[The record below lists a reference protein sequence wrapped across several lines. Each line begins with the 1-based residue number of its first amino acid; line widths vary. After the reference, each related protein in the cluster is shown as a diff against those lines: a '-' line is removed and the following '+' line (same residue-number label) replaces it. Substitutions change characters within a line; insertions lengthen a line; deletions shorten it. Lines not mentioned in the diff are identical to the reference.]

1 MANWR
6 ERLRELWNRYQSK
19 RKYIIIGAI
28 LVLVLAFAGISFW
41 YGSKPEY
48 VPLYTNLET
57 KDAGDVVNSLKES
70 GVPYELIE
78 DKKGATILVPV
89 TQVHNL
95 RLELASAGLPRGN
108 KGFELFDD
116 SKLGVTE
123 FQNKINYLQALQ
135 GELTRTIEHLDSVD
149 KARVHIVLPEDS
161 LYKKNEKPATASILL
176 MLKPETTLTT
186 PEVKGIV
193 NLVSHSVQGLAPEN
207 ITIVDDK
214 GNILNKNDDDALEQ
228 QNAQN
233 LRTLNQI
240 EMTKRVR
247 DHIQQNIQTMLDKTL
262 GEGNAF
268 VRVSVELDFDD
279 RKIDRQTFTPVVD
292 ESGIIRSQQDI
303 SESYNGESNMPG
315 GPAGMQSNIP
325 GYVAEDRNAN
335 AEYERKES
343 TRNYEIN
350 EENQKII
357 ASPGSIRRLTVAVL
371 VNDTIT
377 ELQQEGLL
385 RAVSSAAGI
394 NEARGDTIS
403 VEPLPFNT
411 DLQDQRAEAARQEQL
426 RKDRIL
432 YTEIAAMILL
442 AALLLGGFL
451 MYRWK
456 KRKERQAEIEAK
468 LEAER
473 IAKEEQ
479 RRAEEEQ
486 RRAEEEQRRAE
497 EAQRLAE
504 IKAVQEAQEAEA
516 EQRAQAVT
524 KDSIPEEPELT
535 EEERQQLKEKQAIL
549 KLIDEKP
556 AEVALLIK
564 TWLTTDE

>member
-6 ERLRELWNRYQSK
+6 ERLQELWNRYDRR
-19 RKYIIIGAI
+19 RKLIFFGALLAVI
-28 LVLVLAFAGISFW
+28 LAFVGASVW
-41 YGSKPEY
+41 YGSKPDY

-57 KDAGDVVNSLKES
+57 KDAGDVVNSLKET
-70 GVPYELIE
+70 GVPYELVE
-78 DKKGATILVPV
+78 DKKGATILVPAP
-89 TQVHNL
+89 QVHDL
-95 RLELASAGLPRGN
+95 RLDLASAGLPRGN

-135 GELTRTIEHLDSVD
+135 GELTRTIEHLDSVE

-176 MLKPETTLTT
+176 MLAPEAKLTP
-186 PEVKGIV
+186 PEIKGIV
-193 NLVSHSVQGLAPEN
+193 NLVSHSVQGLNPEN
-207 ITIVDDK
+207 VTIVDAE
-214 GNILNKNDDDALEQ
+214 GNILNKSDDDALERE
-228 QNAQN
+228 AQMN
-233 LRTLNQI
+233 LRALNQI
-240 EMTKRVR
+240 EMTKKVR
-247 DHIQQNIQTMLDKTL
+247 DHIQQNVQTLLDKTL
-262 GEGNAF
+262 GDGNAF

-303 SESYNGESNMPG
+303 SESYNGESTIPG
-315 GPAGMQSNIP
+315 GPAGVQSNIP
-325 GYVAEDRNAN
+325 GYVAEDRSAN

-371 VNDTIT
+371 VNDSIT

-394 NEARGDTIS
+394 NEERGDTIS
-403 VEPLPFNT
+403 VEPMPFNT
-411 DLQDQRAEAARQEQL
+411 ELRDQRLAQERQEQL

-432 YTEIAAMILL
+432 YTEIAAMILI
-442 AALLLGGFL
+442 AALVLGGFL

-456 KRKERQAEIEAK
+456 KRKERQAEI
-468 LEAER
+468 AER
-473 IAKEEQ
+473 LAAE
-479 RRAEEEQ
+479 RRAREE
-486 RRAEEEQRRAE
+486 ARRAE
-497 EAQRLAE
+497 EAARR
-504 IKAVQEAQEAEA
+504 AEA
-516 EQRAQAVT
+516 EERQRALEANEIEEDNLT
-524 KDSIPEEPELT
+524 PEEKQQMT
-535 EEERQQLKEKQAIL
+535 EKDAIL

-556 AEVALLIK
+556 AEAAMLIK
-564 TWLTTDE
+564 TWLAEDD

>member
-6 ERLRELWNRYQSK
+6 ERLRELWNRYDN
-19 RKYIIIGAI
+19 RHRYAFIGGIIALVIAI
-28 LVLVLAFAGISFW
+28 VGISFW

-57 KDAGDVVNSLKES
+57 KDAGDVVNNLKET
-70 GVPYELIE
+70 GVPYELVE
-78 DKKGATILVPV
+78 DKRGATILVPA

-95 RLELASAGLPRGN
+95 RLDLAAQGLPRGN

-123 FQNKINYLQALQ
+123 FQNKVNYLQALQ
-135 GELTRTIEHLDSVD
+135 GELTRTIEHLGSVE
-149 KARVHIVLPEDS
+149 KARIHIVLPEDS

-176 MLKPETTLTT
+176 MLKPEAQLTK

-193 NLVSHSVQGLAPEN
+193 NLVSHSVQGLTPEN
-207 ITIVDDK
+207 ITIVDEQ
-214 GNILNKNDDDALEQ
+214 GNILNKNDDDELEQ

-292 ESGIIRSQQDI
+292 DAGIIRSQQDV
-303 SESYNGESNMPG
+303 SESYTGESNVPG
-315 GPAGMQSNIP
+315 GPAGVTGNIP
-325 GYVAEDRNAN
+325 GYVAEERNTN

-350 EENQKII
+350 EENQKIV

-371 VNDTIT
+371 VSDEIT

-394 NEARGDTIS
+394 NEERGDTIS
-403 VEPLPFNT
+403 VEPMPFNT
-411 DLQDQRAEAARQEQL
+411 DLRDQREALERQEQL

-432 YTEIAAMILL
+432 YTEIAAMILI

-456 KRKERQAEIEAK
+456 KRKERQAELEAK
-468 LEAER
+468 LAAER
-473 IAKEEQ
+473 QAREE
-479 RRAEEEQ
+479 A
-486 RRAEEEQRRAE
+486 RRAE
-497 EAQRLAE
+497 EAQRRAE
-504 IKAVQEAQEAEA
+504 EAERLAAA
-516 EQRAQAVT
+516 EARAQA
-524 KDSIPEEPELT
+524 IENNEIEEDKLT
-535 EEERQQLKEKQAIL
+535 PAERQNLNQKQAIL

-556 AEVALLIK
+556 AEVAWLIK
-564 TWLTTDE
+564 TWLIEDE

>member
-6 ERLRELWNRYQSK
+6 ERLRELWNRYDKK
-19 RKYIIIGAI
+19 RKYAFIGGLI
-28 LVLVLAFAGISFW
+28 VLVLAFAGISFW
-41 YGSKPEY
+41 YGSKPDY

-57 KDAGDVVNSLKES
+57 KDAGDVVNSLKEA
-70 GVPYELIE
+70 GVPYELLE
-78 DKKGATILVPV
+78 DKKGATILVPA
-89 TQVHNL
+89 TQVHDL
-95 RLELASAGLPRGN
+95 RLDLATAGLPRGN

-123 FQNKINYLQALQ
+123 FQNKVNYLQALQ
-135 GELTRTIEHLDSVD
+135 GELTRTIEHLGSVD

-176 MLKPETTLTT
+176 MLKPETKLTT

-193 NLVSHSVQGLAPEN
+193 NLVSHSVQGLSPEN
-207 ITIVDDK
+207 ITIVDEA
-214 GNILNKNDDDALEQ
+214 GNILNKSDDDALEKE
-228 QNAQN
+228 NAYN
-233 LRTLNQI
+233 LRALHQI
-240 EMTKRVR
+240 EMTKKVR
-247 DHIQQNIQTMLDKTL
+247 DHIQQNVQTMLDKTL

-279 RKIDRQTFTPVVD
+279 KKIDRQTFTPVVD

-303 SESYNGESNMPG
+303 SESYNGQSNIPG
-315 GPAGMQSNIP
+315 GPAGVTGNVP

-371 VNDTIT
+371 VNDEIT
-377 ELQQEGLL
+377 DLQQEGLL

-394 NEARGDTIS
+394 NENRGDTIS
-403 VEPLPFNT
+403 VEPMPFNT
-411 DLQDQRAEAARQEQL
+411 DLQDQKAAEARQEQL

-456 KRKERQAEIEAK
+456 KRKEREAELEAK
-468 LEAER
+468 REAER
-473 IAKEEQ
+473 IAREEEEKAI
-479 RRAEEEQ
+479 RAEEE
-486 RRAEEEQRRAE
+486 R
-497 EAQRLAE
+497 RLAE
-504 IKAVQEAQEAEA
+504 VQAQA
-516 EQRAQAVT
+516 EQRA
-524 KDSIPEEPELT
+524 KDVEENIIPEENLT
-535 EEERQQLKEKQAIL
+535 EEEKRQRAEKQAIL
-549 KLIDEKP
+549 KFIDEKP
-556 AEVALLIK
+556 ADVAMLIK
-564 TWLTTDE
+564 TWLSEDE

>member
-6 ERLRELWNRYQSK
+6 ERLQELWNRYDRRHK
-19 RKYIIIGAI
+19 FIFFGAI
-28 LVLVLAFAGISFW
+28 IAAILAFVGISFW
-41 YGSKPEY
+41 YGSKPDY
-48 VPLYTNLET
+48 VPLYTNLEA
-57 KDAGDVVNSLKES
+57 KDAGDVVNNLKET
-70 GVPYELIE
+70 GVPYELVE
-78 DKKGATILVPV
+78 DSKGATILVPAP
-89 TQVHNL
+89 QVHDL
-95 RLELASAGLPRGN
+95 RLDLASAGLPRGN

-135 GELTRTIEHLDSVD
+135 GELTRTIEHLDSVE

-176 MLKPETTLTT
+176 MLAPEKKLTQ

-193 NLVSHSVQGLAPEN
+193 NLVSHSVQGLNPEN
-207 ITIVDDK
+207 VTIVDAE
-214 GNILNKNDDDALEQ
+214 GNILNKSDDDALERE
-228 QNAQN
+228 AQMN
-233 LRTLNQI
+233 MRALNQI
-240 EMTKRVR
+240 EMTKKVR
-247 DHIQQNIQTMLDKTL
+247 DHIQQNVQTLLDKTL

-279 RKIDRQTFTPVVD
+279 KKIDRQTFTPVVD

-303 SESYNGESNMPG
+303 SESYNGESNIPG
-315 GPAGMQSNIP
+315 GPAGVQANIP
-325 GYVAEDRNAN
+325 GYVAEDRTAN

-371 VNDTIT
+371 VNDSIT

-394 NEARGDTIS
+394 NEDRGDTIS
-403 VEPLPFNT
+403 VEPMPFNT
-411 DLQDQRAEAARQEQL
+411 ELRDQRLAQERQEQL

-432 YTEIAAMILL
+432 YTEIAAMILI
-442 AALLLGGFL
+442 AALVLGGFL

-456 KRKERQAEIEAK
+456 KRKERQAEI
-468 LEAER
+468 AER
-473 IAKEEQ
+473 LAAE
-479 RRAEEEQ
+479 RRAREE
-486 RRAEEEQRRAE
+486 ARRAE
-497 EAQRLAE
+497 EAQRR
-504 IKAVQEAQEAEA
+504 AEA
-516 EQRAQAVT
+516 EERQRALEANE
-524 KDSIPEEPELT
+524 IEEDNLT
-535 EEERQQLKEKQAIL
+535 PEERQQMTEKDAIL
-549 KLIDEKP
+549 KFIDEKP
-556 AEVALLIK
+556 ADAAMLIK
-564 TWLTTDE
+564 TWLAEDD

>member
-6 ERLRELWNRYQSK
+6 ERLRELWNRYQNR

-28 LVLVLAFAGISFW
+28 LILLLAFAGISFW

-57 KDAGDVVNSLKES
+57 KDAGDVVNSLKEAE
-70 GVPYELIE
+70 VPYELVE

-89 TQVHNL
+89 TRVHDL

-123 FQNKINYLQALQ
+123 FQNKVNYLQALQ
-135 GELTRTIEHLDSVD
+135 GELTRTIEHLGSVD

-176 MLKPETTLTT
+176 MLKPETKLTT
-186 PEVKGIV
+186 SEVKGIV

-207 ITIVDDK
+207 ITIVDEQ
-214 GNILNKNDDDALEQ
+214 GNILNKNDDDELEQ

-233 LRTLNQI
+233 LRTLSQI
-240 EMTKRVR
+240 EMTKKVR

-279 RKIDRQTFTPVVD
+279 KKIDRQTFTPVVD

-315 GPAGMQSNIP
+315 GPAGVASNVP

-343 TRNYEIN
+343 TRNYEVN
-350 EENQKII
+350 EENQKIV

-394 NEARGDTIS
+394 NEERGDTIS
-403 VEPLPFNT
+403 VEPMPFNT
-411 DLQDQRAEAARQEQL
+411 DLLDQRAEEARLEQL

-468 LEAER
+468 LEKER
-473 IAKEEQ
+473 LEKEKQ
-479 RRAEEEQ
+479 RQ
-486 RRAEEEQRRAE
+486 AEEEQRRAE
-497 EAQRLAE
+497 EAAQLAAAQALAE
-504 IKAVQEAQEAEA
+504 EQAAEA
-516 EQRAQAVT
+516 AQRE
-524 KDSIPEEPELT
+524 KDINEGNIPDDLT
-535 EEERQQLKEKQAIL
+535 DEEREKLTKRQAIL
-549 KLIDEKP
+549 KFIEEKP
-556 AEVALLIK
+556 AEAAMLVKL
-564 TWLTTDE
+564 WLTEDE

>member
-6 ERLRELWNRYQSK
+6 ERLRELWNRYESK
-19 RKYIIIGAI
+19 RKYFIIGAI
-28 LVLVLAFAGISFW
+28 IVLVLAFAGISFW
-41 YGSKPEY
+41 YGSKPDY

-57 KDAGDVVNSLKES
+57 KDAGDVVNSLKEA
-70 GVPYELIE
+70 GVPYELLE
-78 DKKGATILVPV
+78 DKKGATILVPA
-89 TQVHNL
+89 TQVHDL
-95 RLELASAGLPRGN
+95 RLDLATAGLPRGN

-123 FQNKINYLQALQ
+123 FQNKVNYLQALQ
-135 GELTRTIEHLDSVD
+135 GELTRTIEHLGSVD

-176 MLKPETTLTT
+176 MLKPETKLTT

-193 NLVSHSVQGLAPEN
+193 NLVSHSVQGLSPEN
-207 ITIVDDK
+207 ITIVDEA
-214 GNILNKNDDDALEQ
+214 GNILNKSDDDALEKE
-228 QNAQN
+228 NAYN
-233 LRTLNQI
+233 LRALHQI
-240 EMTKRVR
+240 EMTKKVR
-247 DHIQQNIQTMLDKTL
+247 DHIQQNVQTMLDKTL

-279 RKIDRQTFTPVVD
+279 KKIDRQTFTPVVD

-303 SESYNGESNMPG
+303 SESYNGQSNIPG
-315 GPAGMQSNIP
+315 GPAGVTGNVP

-371 VNDTIT
+371 VNDEIT

-394 NEARGDTIS
+394 NEDRGDTIS
-403 VEPLPFNT
+403 VEPMPFNT
-411 DLQDQRAEAARQEQL
+411 DLQDQKAAEARQEQL

-456 KRKERQAEIEAK
+456 KRKEREAELEAK
-468 LEAER
+468 REAER
-473 IAKEEQ
+473 LAREEEEKA
-479 RRAEEEQ
+479 RRAEEEK
-486 RRAEEEQRRAE
+486 
-497 EAQRLAE
+497 RLAE
-504 IKAVQEAQEAEA
+504 VQAQA
-516 EQRAQAVT
+516 EQRA
-524 KDSIPEEPELT
+524 KDVEENIIPEENLT
-535 EEERQQLKEKQAIL
+535 EEEKRQRAEKQAIL
-549 KLIDEKP
+549 KFIDEKP
-556 AEVALLIK
+556 ADVAMLIK
-564 TWLTTDE
+564 TWLSEDE

>member
-6 ERLRELWNRYQSK
+6 ERLQELWNRYQNQ
-19 RKYIIIGAI
+19 RKYIIIGVI
-28 LVLVLAFAGISFW
+28 VILVLAFAGISYW

-57 KDAGDVVNSLKES
+57 KDAGDVVNNLKEA
-70 GVPYELIE
+70 GVPYELLE
-78 DKKGATILVPV
+78 DKKGATILVPA

-95 RLELASAGLPRGN
+95 RLDLAAAGLPRGN
-108 KGFELFDD
+108 KGFEIFDD

-123 FQNKINYLQALQ
+123 FQNKVNYLQALQ

-176 MLKPETTLTT
+176 MLKPETKLTT

-207 ITIVDDK
+207 ITIVDEQ
-214 GNILNKNDDDALEQ
+214 GNILNKNDDDAFEQ
-228 QNAQN
+228 QTAQN
-233 LRTLNQI
+233 LRTLSQI
-240 EMTKRVR
+240 EMTKKVR

-303 SESYNGESNMPG
+303 SESYNGESTMPG
-315 GPAGMQSNIP
+315 GPAGVQSNIP

-343 TRNYEIN
+343 TKNYEIN

-394 NEARGDTIS
+394 NEERGDTIS

-411 DLQDQRAEAARQEQL
+411 DLLDQKAEEARQEQL

-456 KRKERQAEIEAK
+456 KRKERQDEIERQLA
-468 LEAER
+468 AER
-473 IAKEEQ
+473 KARE
-479 RRAEEEQ
+479 EEEQ
-486 RRAEEEQRRAE
+486 ARRAE
-497 EAQRLAE
+497 EARVQAE
-504 IKAVQEAQEAEA
+504 IAKQQAEEQAQI
-516 EQRAQAVT
+516 EQRAKEVEENI
-524 KDSIPEEPELT
+524 IPEENLT
-535 EEERQQLKEKQAIL
+535 EEEREQLKEKKAIL

-556 AEVALLIK
+556 AEVAMLVKL
-564 TWLTTDE
+564 WLTEDE

>member
-6 ERLRELWNRYQSK
+6 ERLQELWNRYQNQ

-28 LVLVLAFAGISFW
+28 VVLVLAFAGISYW

-57 KDAGDVVNSLKES
+57 KDAGDVVNSLKEA
-70 GVPYELIE
+70 GVPYELLE
-78 DKKGATILVPV
+78 DKKGATILVPA

-95 RLELASAGLPRGN
+95 RLDLASAGLPRGN

-123 FQNKINYLQALQ
+123 FQNKVNYLQALQ

-176 MLKPETTLTT
+176 MLKPETKLTT
-186 PEVKGIV
+186 PEVKGMV

-207 ITIVDDK
+207 ITIVDEQ
-214 GNILNKNDDDALEQ
+214 GNILNKNDDDEFEKQ
-228 QNAQN
+228 TAQN
-233 LRTLNQI
+233 LRTLSQI
-240 EMTKRVR
+240 EMTKKVR

-303 SESYNGESNMPG
+303 SESYNGESTMPG
-315 GPAGMQSNIP
+315 GPAGVQSNIP

-335 AEYERKES
+335 ARKES
-343 TRNYEIN
+343 TKNYEVN

-394 NEARGDTIS
+394 NEERGDTIS

-411 DLQDQRAEAARQEQL
+411 ALEDQKAEEARQEQL

-432 YTEIAAMILL
+432 YTEIAAMILI

-456 KRKERQAEIEAK
+456 KRKERQDEIERQLA
-468 LEAER
+468 AER
-473 IAKEEQ
+473 KARE
-479 RRAEEEQ
+479 EEEQ
-486 RRAEEEQRRAE
+486 ARRAE
-497 EAQRLAE
+497 EARVQAE
-504 IKAVQEAQEAEA
+504 IAQQEAQRVAEEQAQA
-516 EQRAQAVT
+516 EQRA
-524 KDSIPEEPELT
+524 KDIEEDLIEEDNLT
-535 EEERQQLKEKQAIL
+535 EEEKQQLQEKKAIL

-556 AEVALLIK
+556 AEVAMLVKL
-564 TWLTTDE
+564 WLTEDE